1 MDIKESREVWW
12 ASTTQYEIELN
23 GKEYSIRVAEDSNQ
37 AQLFWLSE
45 TGWSELY
52 EGEANGDVNI
62 ENLNE
67 IYKAW
72 EEGELVE

>member
-45 TGWSELY
+45 NGWSELY
-52 EGEANGDVNI
+52 ESEAYGDVNI

>member
-12 ASTTQYEIELN
+12 ASTMQYEIELN

-45 TGWSELY
+45 NGWSELY
-52 EGEANGDVNI
+52 EAEAYGDVNI

>member
-12 ASTTQYEIELN
+12 ASTMQYEIELN
-23 GKEYSIRVAEDSNQ
+23 GKEYSIRIAEDSNQ
-37 AQLFWLSE
+37 VQLFWLSE
-45 TGWSELY
+45 NGWSELY